1 MSTPNTMPGTRK
13 RGAGRVSGK
22 TDGLIR
28 QYDLRKP
35 PVAAAYT
42 LMMIVAA
49 LAVALSVAPLIWT
62 ILGGFKTMQEFSR
75 GVKTVGADGKNKWVM
90 AFLPVSFSLD
100 GYIETWRQ
108 TKFMR
113 NYLNS
118 LYAVLG
124 CCASA
129 LLFNGL
135 MAYGLS
141 RLKPRGWRVADALV
155 TGSLLL
161 PGMINIVPL
170 FINLTRLGLT
180 RSFIPLWLGVGASAF
195 TIILFKNFYDAM
207 PSSLFEAAR
216 LDGCSNLQMFF
227 RIVMPL
233 SMPINMVVL
242 IFTVNGAWSDF
253 LLPYLLLN
261 NSPSATVMVRLF
273 EFRVAT
279 AGVTAI
285 EVLRATVF
293 SILPPIALFIIFQ
306 RQITSN
312 VMASGMKG

>member
-1 MSTPNTMPGTRK
+1 MIGKTRNTRK
-13 RGAGRVSGK
+13 PRGGRVSGK

-35 PVAAAYT
+35 PVAAAYAV
-42 LMMIVAA
+42 MM
-49 LAVALSVAPLIWT
+49 AVALLAIVVSVAPLVWT
-62 ILGGFKTMQEFSR
+62 ILGGFKTMQEFTR
-75 GVKTVGADGKNKWVM
+75 GIKTVGPDGKNKWVM
-90 AFLPVSFSLD
+90 AFLPASFSME

-108 TKFMR
+108 TKFTR

-118 LYAVLG
+118 LYSVMG
-124 CCASA
+124 SCVSA

-141 RLKPRGWRVADALV
+141 RLKPRGWKVADALV

-180 RSFIPLWLGVGASAF
+180 RSFVPLWLGVGASAF
-195 TIILFKNFYDAM
+195 TVILFKNFYDAM
-207 PSSLFEAAR
+207 PGSLFEAAR

-227 RIVMPL
+227 RIVAPL

-261 NSPSATVMVRLF
+261 NSRRATVMVRLF

-293 SILPPIALFIIFQ
+293 SILPPIVLFIVFQ

-312 VMASGMKG
+312 VMASGLKG